1 MSRYQTREDFLSRQ
15 RRQGASNA
23 KPLANATSSA
33 RAAARS
39 RVDEEDQQFHRLV
52 LTMIAAAGVVFLAL
66 LAFQS
71 TSSAEVAGQTIEEL
85 DGTVVERPSEAS
97 GWVLYRRGLYE
108 EAIAEWQLAVETK
121 ADSGAAFKIAEE
133 YFDAKVVKRDMAK
146 VVKYLTIGAD
156 GGDARAQMDLATLYD
171 NGWGVEKDVEKAG
184 ALFLASAEQGMLEAQ
199 YNVATMFETGQGFEV
214 DLEKSY
220 MFFLLAVEG
229 GFQPFA
235 QTGLD
240 GVMKKMTP
248 QQIKAGTIMARKFET
263 TKKAD
268 KAVAAE

>member
-1 MSRYQTREDFLSRQ
+1 VNQYHTREDALSLRSSLEA
-15 RRQGASNA
+15 RRAAEAA
-23 KPLANATSSA
+23 KSSA
-33 RAAARS
+33 RVAVRS
-39 RVDEEDQQFHRLV
+39 RVEEEDRQFYRLV
-52 LTMIAAAGVVFLAL
+52 LSMIAAAGVVFLAL

-71 TSSAEVAGQTIEEL
+71 SSFADGAGDTIVEL
-85 DGTVVERPSEAS
+85 DGSIVERPSEAS

-108 EAIAEWQLAVETK
+108 EALVEWQLAVETK
-121 ADSGAAFKIAEE
+121 DDAGAAFKVAEE
-133 YFDAKVVKRDMAK
+133 YFDAKIVKRDMGK

-171 NGWGVEKDVEKAG
+171 NGWGVGKDVNKAG
-184 ALFLASAEQGMLEAQ
+184 ELFLASAKQGMLEAQ
-199 YNVATMFETGQGFEV
+199 YNVATMFEMGQGFEM

-240 GVMKKMTP
+240 GVMQKMTP
-248 QQIKAGTIMARKFET
+248 KQIKAGTIMARKFDMAAA
-263 TKKAD
+263 KK
-268 KAVAAE
+268 